1 MFSITDSSKFRKNIN
16 IKGLYNIIVRV
27 LIRSFIL
34 FILVLGLIAGPAQCE
49 PLKNLIEVGTFTTS
63 EPHDAE
69 FYKDYMFIADGNS
82 LLVYNVSNP
91 EKPGLLNKITDFDKV
106 YGISILGERL
116 YMASG
121 PGWINVLNISDPE
134 YPKKLQQISYL
145 DNANDVAVTEKY
157 MYVADT
163 NTGLLIFNFNN
174 QANPGLAGMFYIL
187 KSNISGT
194 LRGWAGIS
202 IEVSGNYVFLSA
214 EKRVGF
220 YIVDVSDPGNPEEVF
235 HSLGKNVY
243 DIAIRGNDIY
253 LARADG
259 TSEYNLLNV
268 SNPYAPNNTDTFFIN
283 EIKERAAIAIHPSG
297 DYIYAASGDTWH
309 IFKVPDTIPPQI
321 IIDRPKQGEIFSNQV
336 INISGAASDKNGIK
350 EVLVNGNFSGTK
362 VWNQTVRLQ
371 EGTNNIT
378 ITAWD
383 MNGNNITKSIEV
395 IYRPQAA
402 PVQTVTS
409 SPSPEKTAEII
420 KDTVKSPVSYNII
433 LVAMLFVITIA
444 FIYWITKLK
453 K

>member
-1 MFSITDSSKFRKNIN
+1 M
-16 IKGLYNIIVRV
+16 RV

-34 FILVLGLIAGPAQCE
+34 LVLISGLTIGPAQCE
-49 PLKNLIEVGTFTTS
+49 PLQNLTDVGTFTTS

-91 EKPGLLNKITDFDKV
+91 EKPGLLNKMTDFDKV
-106 YGISILGERL
+106 YGISILEERL

-121 PGWINVLNISDPE
+121 PGWIYVLNISDPE
-134 YPKKLQQISYL
+134 NPTKLQQITYL

-163 NTGLLIFNFNN
+163 NTGLLIFNFND
-174 QANPGLAGMFYIL
+174 QTNPELSGMFYVL

-194 LRGWAGIS
+194 LQGWAGIS

-220 YIVDVSDPGNPEEVF
+220 YIVDVSDPESPKEVF

-243 DIAIRGNDIY
+243 DIAIRGNDVY
-253 LARADG
+253 LSRADG
-259 TSEYNLLNV
+259 TSEYNLLDV
-268 SNPYAPNNTDTFFIN
+268 SNPYAPNNTGTFFIN
-283 EIKERAAIAIHPSG
+283 EIKDRAAIAVHPSG

-321 IIDRPKQGEIFSNQV
+321 IIDRPQQGEIFSNQV
-336 INISGAASDKNGIK
+336 INISGTASDKNDIK

-362 VWNQTVRLQ
+362 VWDQRVKLQ

-383 MNGNNITKSIEV
+383 TNGNNITESIQV
-395 IYRPQAA
+395 VYRPQAIT
-402 PVQTVTS
+402 PMQTITS
-409 SPSPEKTAEII
+409 SPSPKETPEII
-420 KDTVKSPVSYNII
+420 KDTVKKPVSYNVI
-433 LVAMLFVITIA
+433 LIAMLFLITIA

>member
-1 MFSITDSSKFRKNIN
+1 MRAM
-16 IKGLYNIIVRV
+16 VR
-27 LIRSFIL
+27 IFIL
-34 FILVLGLIAGPAQCE
+34 FILTLSLIVSSAQCE
-49 PLKNLIEVGTFTTS
+49 SLKNLIEVGIFTTDD
-63 EPHDAE
+63 PHDAE
-69 FYKDYMFIADGNS
+69 FYKEYMFIADGNS

-91 EKPGLLNKITDFDKV
+91 EKPRPVNKVTDFDGRV
-106 YGISILGERL
+106 YGITILEDRM

-121 PGWINVLNISDPE
+121 PSWIYVLNISDPE
-134 YPKKLQQISYL
+134 NPTKLHQIHNL

-163 NTGLLIFNFNN
+163 NTGLLIFNFSNRI
-174 QANPGLAGMFYIL
+174 NPELAGMFYIL

-194 LRGWAGIS
+194 LQGWAGIS
-202 IEVSGNYVFLSA
+202 IEVSGNYVFLSV

-220 YIVDVSDPGNPEEVF
+220 YIIDVSDPEKPQEVF

-243 DIAIRGNDIY
+243 DIAIQGNNVY

-259 TSEYNLLNV
+259 TSEYNLLDV

-283 EIKERAAIAIHPSG
+283 EIKDRAAIAIHPSG

-321 IIDRPKQGEIFSNQV
+321 IIERPVHGEIFSKQV
-336 INISGAASDKNGIK
+336 INISGTASDKNGIN
-350 EVLVNGNFSGTK
+350 EVLVNGNFSGREL
-362 VWNQTVRLQ
+362 WDQTFKLQ

-383 MNGNNITKSIEV
+383 TNGNNIAENIQV
-395 IYRPQAA
+395 IYRPS
-402 PVQTVTS
+402 VQPATPIQTIIS
-409 SPSPEKTAEII
+409 SPSPIRTGEIP
-420 KDTVKSPVSYNII
+420 KDTVKKPFSYNII
-433 LVAMLFVITIA
+433 LIPILFFITIT

>member
-1 MFSITDSSKFRKNIN
+1 
-16 IKGLYNIIVRV
+16 
-27 LIRSFIL
+27 
-34 FILVLGLIAGPAQCE
+34 
-49 PLKNLIEVGTFTTS
+49 
-63 EPHDAE
+63 
-69 FYKDYMFIADGNS
+69 MFIADGNS

-91 EKPGLLNKITDFDKV
+91 EKPRSVNKVTDFDGRV
-106 YGISILGERL
+106 YGITILEDRM

-121 PGWINVLNISDPE
+121 PSWIYVLNISDPE
-134 YPKKLQQISYL
+134 NPTKLRQIHNL

-163 NTGLLIFNFNN
+163 NTGLLIFNFSNRI
-174 QANPGLAGMFYIL
+174 NPGLAGMFYVL

-194 LRGWAGIS
+194 LQGWAGIS

-214 EKRVGF
+214 EKRAGF
-220 YIVDVSDPGNPEEVF
+220 YIIDVSDPEKPEEVF

-243 DIAIRGNDIY
+243 DIAIQGNNVY

-259 TSEYNLLNV
+259 TSEYNLLDV

-283 EIKERAAIAIHPSG
+283 EIKDRAAIAIHPSG

-321 IIDRPKQGEIFSNQV
+321 IIERPVHGEIFSKQV
-336 INISGAASDKNGIK
+336 INISGTASDKNGIN
-350 EVLVNGNFSGTK
+350 EVLVNGNFSGREL
-362 VWNQTVRLQ
+362 WDQTVKLQ

-383 MNGNNITKSIEV
+383 TNGNNIAEKIQV
-395 IYRPQAA
+395 IYSPS
-402 PVQTVTS
+402 VQPATPIQTIIS
-409 SPSPEKTAEII
+409 SPSPIRTGEIP
-420 KDTVKSPVSYNII
+420 KDTVKKPFSYNII
-433 LVAMLFVITIA
+433 LIPIIFFITIT

>member
-1 MFSITDSSKFRKNIN
+1 MRAM
-16 IKGLYNIIVRV
+16 VR
-27 LIRSFIL
+27 IFIL
-34 FILVLGLIAGPAQCE
+34 FILTLSLIVSSAQCE
-49 PLKNLIEVGTFTTS
+49 SLKNLIEVGIFTTND
-63 EPHDAE
+63 PHDAE
-69 FYKDYMFIADGNS
+69 FYKEYMFIADGNS

-91 EKPGLLNKITDFDKV
+91 EKPRSVNKFIDFDGRV
-106 YGISILGERL
+106 YGITILEDRM

-121 PGWINVLNISDPE
+121 PSWIYVLNISDPE
-134 YPKKLQQISYL
+134 NPTKIGQITNL

-163 NTGLLIFNFNN
+163 NTGLLIFNFSNRI
-174 QANPGLAGMFYIL
+174 NPGLAGMFYVL

-194 LRGWAGIS
+194 LQGWAGIS
-202 IEVSGNYVFLSA
+202 VEVSGNYVFLSA

-220 YIVDVSDPGNPEEVF
+220 YIIDVSDPEKPEEVF

-243 DIAIRGNDIY
+243 DIAIQGNDVY

-259 TSEYNLLNV
+259 TSEYNLLDV
-268 SNPYAPNNTDTFFIN
+268 SNPYALNNTDTFFIN
-283 EIKERAAIAIHPSG
+283 EIKDRAAIAIHPSG

-321 IIDRPKQGEIFSNQV
+321 IIERPVHGEIFSKQV
-336 INISGAASDKNGIK
+336 INISGTASDKNGIN
-350 EVLVNGNFSGTK
+350 EVLVNGNFSGREL
-362 VWNQTVRLQ
+362 WYQTVKLQ

-383 MNGNNITKSIEV
+383 TNGNNIAENIQV
-395 IYRPQAA
+395 IYRPS
-402 PVQTVTS
+402 VQPAEFTPMQTITS
-409 SPSPEKTAEII
+409 SPSPIRTGEIP
-420 KDTVKSPVSYNII
+420 KETVKKPSYNII
-433 LVAMLFVITIA
+433 LIAILFLITIT

>member
-1 MFSITDSSKFRKNIN
+1 M
-16 IKGLYNIIVRV
+16 VR
-27 LIRSFIL
+27 IFIL
-34 FILVLGLIAGPAQCE
+34 FILTLSLIVSSAQCE
-49 PLKNLIEVGTFTTS
+49 SLKNLIEVGIFTTDD
-63 EPHDAE
+63 PHDAE
-69 FYKDYMFIADGNS
+69 FYKEYMFIADGNS

-91 EKPGLLNKITDFDKV
+91 EKPRSVNKVTDFDGRV
-106 YGISILGERL
+106 YGITILEDRM

-121 PGWINVLNISDPE
+121 PSWIYVLNISDPE
-134 YPKKLQQISYL
+134 NPTKLRQIHNL

-163 NTGLLIFNFNN
+163 NTGLLIFNFSNRI
-174 QANPGLAGMFYIL
+174 NPGLAGMFYVL

-194 LRGWAGIS
+194 LQGWAGIS

-214 EKRVGF
+214 EKRAGF
-220 YIVDVSDPGNPEEVF
+220 YIIDVSDPEKPEEVF

-243 DIAIRGNDIY
+243 DIAIQGNNVY

-259 TSEYNLLNV
+259 TSEYNLLDV

-283 EIKERAAIAIHPSG
+283 EIKDRAAIAIHPSG

-321 IIDRPKQGEIFSNQV
+321 IIERPVHGEIFSKQV
-336 INISGAASDKNGIK
+336 INISGTASDKNGIN
-350 EVLVNGNFSGTK
+350 EVLVNGNFSGREL
-362 VWNQTVRLQ
+362 WDQTVKLQ

-383 MNGNNITKSIEV
+383 TNGNNIAEKIQV
-395 IYRPQAA
+395 IYSPS
-402 PVQTVTS
+402 VQPATPIQTIIS
-409 SPSPEKTAEII
+409 SPSPIRTGEIP
-420 KDTVKSPVSYNII
+420 KDTVKKPFSYNII
-433 LVAMLFVITIA
+433 LIPIIFFITIT

>member
-1 MFSITDSSKFRKNIN
+1 M
-16 IKGLYNIIVRV
+16 RV

-34 FILVLGLIAGPAQCE
+34 FILVLGLTVGPAQCE
-49 PLKNLIEVGTFTTS
+49 PLKNLTEVGIFTTS

-91 EKPGLLNKITDFDKV
+91 EKPRLLNKITDFDDKV
-106 YGISILGERL
+106 YGISILEDRL

-121 PGWINVLNISDPE
+121 PGWIYVLNISDPE
-134 YPKKLQQISYL
+134 NPTKLQQITYL

-163 NTGLLIFNFNN
+163 NTGFLIFNFNN
-174 QANPGLAGMFYIL
+174 QTNPELAGMFYVL

-194 LRGWAGIS
+194 LQGWAGIS

-214 EKRVGF
+214 EKRIGF
-220 YIVDVSDPGNPEEVF
+220 YIVDVSDPENPKEVF

-243 DIAIRGNDIY
+243 DIAIRGNDVY

-259 TSEYNLLNV
+259 TSEYNLLDV
-268 SNPYAPNNTDTFFIN
+268 SNPYAPNNTGTFFIN
-283 EIKERAAIAIHPSG
+283 EIKDRAAIAVHPSG

-321 IIDRPKQGEIFSNQV
+321 IIDRPQQGEIFSNQV
-336 INISGAASDKNGIK
+336 INISGTASDKNGIK

-362 VWNQTVRLQ
+362 VWDQIVKLQ

-383 MNGNNITKSIEV
+383 TNGNNITESIQV
-395 IYRPQAA
+395 VYRPQAIFT
-402 PVQTVTS
+402 PMQTITS
-409 SPSPEKTAEII
+409 SPSPKETPEIV
-420 KDTVKSPVSYNII
+420 KDTVKNPVSYNII
-433 LVAMLFVITIA
+433 LIAMLFLITIA

>member
-1 MFSITDSSKFRKNIN
+1 MRAM
-16 IKGLYNIIVRV
+16 VR
-27 LIRSFIL
+27 IFIL
-34 FILVLGLIAGPAQCE
+34 FILTLSLIVSSAQCE
-49 PLKNLIEVGTFTTS
+49 SLKNLIEVGIFTTDD
-63 EPHDAE
+63 PHDAE
-69 FYKDYMFIADGNS
+69 FYKEYMFIADGNS

-91 EKPGLLNKITDFDKV
+91 EKPRSVNKVTDFDGRV
-106 YGISILGERL
+106 YGITILEDRM

-121 PGWINVLNISDPE
+121 PSWIYVLNISDPE
-134 YPKKLQQISYL
+134 NPTKLRQIHNL

-163 NTGLLIFNFNN
+163 NTGLLIFNFSNRI
-174 QANPGLAGMFYIL
+174 NPGLAGMFYVL

-194 LRGWAGIS
+194 LQGWAGIS

-214 EKRVGF
+214 EKRAGF
-220 YIVDVSDPGNPEEVF
+220 YIIDVSDPEKPEEVF

-243 DIAIRGNDIY
+243 DIAIQGNNVY

-259 TSEYNLLNV
+259 TSEYNLLDV

-283 EIKERAAIAIHPSG
+283 EIKDRAAIAIHPSG

-321 IIDRPKQGEIFSNQV
+321 IIERPVHGEIFSKQV
-336 INISGAASDKNGIK
+336 INISGTASDKNGIN
-350 EVLVNGNFSGTK
+350 EVLVNGNFSGREL
-362 VWNQTVRLQ
+362 WDQTVKLQ

-383 MNGNNITKSIEV
+383 TNGNNIAEKIQV
-395 IYRPQAA
+395 IYSPS
-402 PVQTVTS
+402 VQPATPIQTIIS
-409 SPSPEKTAEII
+409 SPSPIRTGEIP
-420 KDTVKSPVSYNII
+420 KDTVKKPFSYNII
-433 LVAMLFVITIA
+433 LIPIIFFITIT

>member
-1 MFSITDSSKFRKNIN
+1 M
-16 IKGLYNIIVRV
+16 RV

-34 FILVLGLIAGPAQCE
+34 FILILGLTVGPAQCE
-49 PLKNLIEVGTFTTS
+49 PLENLTDVGIFTTS

-91 EKPGLLNKITDFDKV
+91 EKPMLLNKMTDFNDKV
-106 YGISILGERL
+106 YGISILGDRL

-121 PGWINVLNISDPE
+121 PGWIYVINISNPE
-134 YPKKLQQISYL
+134 NPTKLQQITYL

-163 NTGLLIFNFNN
+163 NTGFLIFNLNN
-174 QANPGLAGMFYIL
+174 QINPELSGMFYVL

-194 LRGWAGIS
+194 LQGWAGIS

-220 YIVDVSDPGNPEEVF
+220 YIVDVSDPESPKEVF

-243 DIAIRGNDIY
+243 DIAIRGNDVY

-259 TSEYNLLNV
+259 TSEYNLLDV
-268 SNPYAPNNTDTFFIN
+268 SNPYAPNTTGTFFIN
-283 EIKERAAIAIHPSG
+283 EIKDRAAIAVHPSG

-321 IIDRPKQGEIFSNQV
+321 IIDRPQKGEIFSNQV
-336 INISGAASDKNGIK
+336 INISGTASDKNGIK
-350 EVLVNGNFSGTK
+350 EVLVNGNFSGTN
-362 VWNQTVRLQ
+362 VWDQIVNLQ

-383 MNGNNITKSIEV
+383 MNGNNITESIQV
-395 IYRPQAA
+395 VYSPQAIT
-402 PVQTVTS
+402 PIQTITS
-409 SPSPEKTAEII
+409 GPSPKETPEIV
-420 KDTVKSPVSYNII
+420 KDIVKNPVSYNII
-433 LVAMLFVITIA
+433 LIAMLFLITIA